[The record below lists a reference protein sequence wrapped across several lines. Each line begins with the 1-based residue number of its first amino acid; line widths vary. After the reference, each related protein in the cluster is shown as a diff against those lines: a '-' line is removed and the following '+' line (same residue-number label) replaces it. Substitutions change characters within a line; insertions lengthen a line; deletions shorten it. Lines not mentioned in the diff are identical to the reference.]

1 MNILGLHF
9 GHDAA
14 VSILRDGLIAAYV
27 MRERH
32 SRIKHAI
39 SLEFKNIQTAMDEA
53 KLRWDEIDYCAIHP
67 PNAWN

>member
-14 VSILRDGLIAAYV
+14 VCILRDGKIVAYV

-39 SLEFKNIQTAMDEA
+39 SLEFKTIQTGI
-53 KLRWDEIDYCAIHP
+53 KLITARLP
-67 PNAWN
+67 PPRASN